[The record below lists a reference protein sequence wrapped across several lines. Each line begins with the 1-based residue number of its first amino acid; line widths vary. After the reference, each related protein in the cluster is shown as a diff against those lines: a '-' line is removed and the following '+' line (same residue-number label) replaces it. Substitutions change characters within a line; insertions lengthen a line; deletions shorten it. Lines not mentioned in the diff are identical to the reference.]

1 LNPELSPKAIREI
14 REGTCNP
21 LGAPQVT
28 TDLSENI
35 ILTSLDDLHNWARLS
50 SLWPLLYGTACCFI
64 EFAALIGSRFD
75 FDRFGLVPRSS
86 PRQADLL
93 IVAGTVTMKM
103 APALVRLDE
112 QMPEPKYV
120 IAMGACTITGGMFS
134 ADSTTAV
141 RGVDKLIPVDLYLPG
156 CPPRPEAIFDAVI
169 KLRKKVGNESILERT
184 KTEQTH
190 RYITTD
196 HEMNLVF
203 SENTGEYLNKT
214 SANVIPPS
222 KKEKITVEKD
232 EIDLK
237 MKDYED
243 AISQSSKQIDI
254 KRLTEVVSTDLLK
267 EKLIIWLEENS
278 EVKEKTTKTS
288 KATKTTNTSKAAKT
302 ATKTTKTIGTTGT
315 TKTRNKK
322 EKK

>member
-1 LNPELSPKAIREI
+1 MTPTESLSANALRDLRAASCGPV
-14 REGTCNP
+14 
-21 LGAPQVT
+21 GAPTVT
-28 TDLSENI
+28 SDLSENI

-103 APALVRLDE
+103 APALVRLYE

-169 KLRKKVGNESILERT
+169 KLRKKVGNEALAERG
-184 KTEQTH
+184 QLLPSH
-190 RYITTD
+190 RYVTVPHQLKSVEPLIT
-196 HEMNLVF
+196 
-203 SENTGEYLNKT
+203 GAYLRAET
-214 SANVIPPS
+214 
-222 KKEKITVEKD
+222 
-232 EIDLK
+232 
-237 MKDYED
+237 
-243 AISQSSKQIDI
+243 Q
-254 KRLTEVVSTDLLK
+254 
-267 EKLIIWLEENS
+267 
-278 EVKEKTTKTS
+278 
-288 KATKTTNTSKAAKT
+288 KAAL
-302 ATKTTKTIGTTGT
+302 AASAALPMTTPAAAAPEAVPASGPTTPAADA
-315 TKTRNKK
+315 
-322 EKK
+322 

>member
-1 LNPELSPKAIREI
+1 MNNSLSPKAIREI

-103 APALVRLDE
+103 APALVRLYE

-134 ADSTTAV
+134 SDSTTAV

-169 KLRKKVGNESILERT
+169 KLRKKVSNESVFERNRS
-184 KTEQTH
+184 EQTH
-190 RYITTD
+190 RYFTIE
-196 HEMNLVF
+196 HNMNLVF
-203 SENTGEYLNKT
+203 SENTGEYLKKQVDKT
-214 SANVIPPS
+214 L
-222 KKEKITVEKD
+222 D
-232 EIDLK
+232 
-237 MKDYED
+237 
-243 AISQSSKQIDI
+243 SSKNKEIIDNT
-254 KRLTEVVSTDLLK
+254 KKVNK
-267 EKLIIWLEENS
+267 ETVFKQQE
-278 EVKEKTTKTS
+278 T
-288 KATKTTNTSKAAKT
+288 
-302 ATKTTKTIGTTGT
+302 
-315 TKTRNKK
+315 
-322 EKK
+322 

>member
-1 LNPELSPKAIREI
+1 MNNSLSPKAIREI

-103 APALVRLDE
+103 APALVRLYE

-134 ADSTTAV
+134 SDSTTAV

-169 KLRKKVGNESILERT
+169 KLRKKVSNESVFERNRS
-184 KTEQTH
+184 EQTH
-190 RYITTD
+190 RYFTIE
-196 HEMNLVF
+196 HNMNLVF
-203 SENTGEYLNKT
+203 SENTGEYL
-214 SANVIPPS
+214 
-222 KKEKITVEKD
+222 KKQTEKALD
-232 EIDLK
+232 
-237 MKDYED
+237 
-243 AISQSSKQIDI
+243 SSKNKEVIDSI
-254 KRLTEVVSTDLLK
+254 KEDSK
-267 EKLIIWLEENS
+267 ESALNQDE
-278 EVKEKTTKTS
+278 T
-288 KATKTTNTSKAAKT
+288 
-302 ATKTTKTIGTTGT
+302 
-315 TKTRNKK
+315 
-322 EKK
+322 

>member
-1 LNPELSPKAIREI
+1 MNNSLSPKAIREI

-103 APALVRLDE
+103 APALVRLYE

-134 ADSTTAV
+134 SDSTTAV

-169 KLRKKVGNESILERT
+169 KLRKKVSNESVFERNRS
-184 KTEQTH
+184 EQTH
-190 RYITTD
+190 RYFTIE
-196 HEMNLVF
+196 HNMNLVF
-203 SENTGEYLNKT
+203 SENTGEYLKQQT
-214 SANVIPPS
+214 
-222 KKEKITVEKD
+222 EKSLD
-232 EIDLK
+232 
-237 MKDYED
+237 
-243 AISQSSKQIDI
+243 SSKNKEVIDSIKEDI
-254 KRLTEVVSTDLLK
+254 KESAFNQQET
-267 EKLIIWLEENS
+267 
-278 EVKEKTTKTS
+278 
-288 KATKTTNTSKAAKT
+288 
-302 ATKTTKTIGTTGT
+302 
-315 TKTRNKK
+315 
-322 EKK
+322 

>member
-1 LNPELSPKAIREI
+1 MTATPPSSVTAGLAEALSVAALRDQRSASCAPV
-14 REGTCNP
+14 
-21 LGAPQVT
+21 GAPTVT
-28 TDLSENI
+28 TELSENI

-103 APALVRLDE
+103 APALVRLYE

-169 KLRKKVGNESILERT
+169 KLRKKVGNESLAERRRL
-184 KTEQTH
+184 QATH
-190 RYITTD
+190 RYCTVPHQLRQMEPLITGAYLAAETQRAALAGAAGLPLPSPQVAEPALVPSAD
-196 HEMNLVF
+196 LPKEM
-203 SENTGEYLNKT
+203 
-214 SANVIPPS
+214 
-222 KKEKITVEKD
+222 D
-232 EIDLK
+232 
-237 MKDYED
+237 
-243 AISQSSKQIDI
+243 
-254 KRLTEVVSTDLLK
+254 
-267 EKLIIWLEENS
+267 
-278 EVKEKTTKTS
+278 
-288 KATKTTNTSKAAKT
+288 
-302 ATKTTKTIGTTGT
+302 
-315 TKTRNKK
+315 
-322 EKK
+322 

>member
-1 LNPELSPKAIREI
+1 MTNTPSIEALKDLRAAS
-14 REGTCNP
+14 CNP
-21 LGAPQVT
+21 VGMPT
-28 TDLSENI
+28 ITSDLSENV
-35 ILTSLDDLHNWARLS
+35 ILTTLDDIHNWARLS

-103 APALVRLDE
+103 APALVRLYE

-169 KLRKKVGNESILERT
+169 KLRKKVGNEALVERGNL
-184 KTEQTH
+184 QQSH
-190 RYITTD
+190 RYCTVSHQMKAVAPIV
-196 HEMNLVF
+196 N
-203 SENTGEYLNKT
+203 GQYLAAET
-214 SANVIPPS
+214 QRQALAAASSLPMPAPAAAIPAP
-222 KKEKITVEKD
+222 VE
-232 EIDLK
+232 
-237 MKDYED
+237 
-243 AISQSSKQIDI
+243 A
-254 KRLTEVVSTDLLK
+254 
-267 EKLIIWLEENS
+267 
-278 EVKEKTTKTS
+278 
-288 KATKTTNTSKAAKT
+288 
-302 ATKTTKTIGTTGT
+302 
-315 TKTRNKK
+315 
-322 EKK
+322 

>member
-1 LNPELSPKAIREI
+1 MAP
-14 REGTCNP
+14 
-21 LGAPQVT
+21 PQVT
-28 TDLSENI
+28 NDLSENI

-103 APALVRLDE
+103 APALVRLYE

-169 KLRKKVGNESILERT
+169 KLRKKVGNEALAERGRL
-184 KTEQTH
+184 QPTH
-190 RYITTD
+190 RYFTIPHQLKPVAPIIT
-196 HEMNLVF
+196 
-203 SENTGEYLNKT
+203 GAYLQAETQRAALAAAAGLPLTT
-214 SANVIPPS
+214 SASSPESVPAATPS
-222 KKEKITVEKD
+222 R
-232 EIDLK
+232 
-237 MKDYED
+237 M
-243 AISQSSKQIDI
+243 
-254 KRLTEVVSTDLLK
+254 
-267 EKLIIWLEENS
+267 
-278 EVKEKTTKTS
+278 
-288 KATKTTNTSKAAKT
+288 
-302 ATKTTKTIGTTGT
+302 IGTSSGLPS
-315 TKTRNKK
+315 
-322 EKK
+322 